1 MVVMM
6 MMIVMKVMTTTILN
20 MTMVTRC
27 TLGEWA
33 CTASC
38 VTLGQ
43 TSGLC
48 TDEGFLL
55 HSRAS
60 MPQSPLLFPTRTIFQ
75 YIKDKGYKSL
85 DWNTLKHVCTQT
97 QGECQC
103 SERSISLNNLRALL
117 PSRCH
122 LGASFCA
129 ATCNSIGQKN
139 GTCVEKVSSRLICN
153 WLCWEGIDMSE
164 KHLVGHLVL
173 VYAERSGHAQ
183 MNIYGKYPFIRFIR
197 ICGYPNISA
206 YATRIF
212 PVSKHSFSRIMR
224 INQNTYRNA

>member
-1 MVVMM
+1 MAASGKGLLL
-6 MMIVMKVMTTTILN
+6 IVLLGLASPALAGF
-20 MTMVTRC
+20 RC

-48 TDEGFLL
+48 TDE
-55 HSRAS
+55 
-60 MPQSPLLFPTRTIFQ
+60 
-75 YIKDKGYKSL
+75 
-85 DWNTLKHVCTQT
+85 
-97 QGECQC
+97 GECQC

-139 GTCVEKVSSRLICN
+139 GTCVEKDSGETDCQCEVTSVPLSSLSVLPSQRAGWIVRDKGLGAVN
-153 WLCWEGIDMSE
+153 A
-164 KHLVGHLVL
+164 LVG
-173 VYAERSGHAQ
+173 
-183 MNIYGKYPFIRFIR
+183 
-197 ICGYPNISA
+197 
-206 YATRIF
+206 
-212 PVSKHSFSRIMR
+212 
-224 INQNTYRNA
+224 